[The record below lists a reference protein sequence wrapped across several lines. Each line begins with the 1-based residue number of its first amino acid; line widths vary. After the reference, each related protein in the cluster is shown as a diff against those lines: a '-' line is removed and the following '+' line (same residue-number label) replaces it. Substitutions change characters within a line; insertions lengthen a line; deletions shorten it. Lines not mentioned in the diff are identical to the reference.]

1 VVKTIEMQMDWVVKC
16 LGETLRRKA
25 AKSFVARKEVV
36 ENYMDDI
43 TSKISKMVWSASS
56 CSPWYADEQGRIV
69 GIYPEQ
75 LISYAKR
82 ISLSNPSQEL
92 EFN

>member
-16 LGETLRRKA
+16 LEETLRRKS
-25 AKSFVARKEVV
+25 KSFVVRKEVV

-43 TSKISKMVWSASS
+43 TSKISRMVWSASS
-56 CSPWYADEQGRIV
+56 CSPWYADEKGRIV